1 MKNEREIQKEIDWIF
16 DEAGLSEDDRG
27 LWRGRLAKAGEK
39 LRLAFVES
47 FGGQKDLLRFLT
59 GDLRKRI
66 DAGRDKRKLELI
78 LAEERVYF
86 TGILRHVEE
95 Q

>member
-1 MKNEREIQKEIDWIF
+1 MKDEREIQKEIDWIF
-16 DEAGLSEDDRG
+16 EEARLSEDDRG

-39 LRLAFVES
+39 FRLAFIES
-47 FGGQKDLLRFLT
+47 FGGENDLLRFLT

-66 DAGRDKRKLELI
+66 DAGRDRRKLELI

-86 TGILRHVEE
+86 TGLLRHVEE